1 MRLKKYY
8 QSTEVSTGKTENC
21 LEFDNGLVLN
31 INEQEYNKVLL
42 KVKKP
47 TLTTKTMTNSEDDG
61 VQEL

>member
-21 LEFDNGLVLN
+21 LEFDNGLVIN
-31 INEQEYNKVLL
+31 ISEQEYSKFLN

-47 TLTTKTMTNSEDDG
+47 VMRTDILIEDDG

>member
-8 QSTEVSTGKTENC
+8 QTTEVSTGKTENC
-21 LEFDNGLVLN
+21 LEFDNGLVIN
-31 INEQEYNKVLL
+31 ISEQEYSKFLN

-47 TLTTKTMTNSEDDG
+47 VMRTDILVEDDG

>member
-21 LEFDNGLVLN
+21 LEFDNGLVIN
-31 INEQEYNKVLL
+31 ISEQEYSKFLS

-47 TLTTKTMTNSEDDG
+47 SVKTNTLIEDDG

>member
-21 LEFDNGLVLN
+21 LEFDNGLVIN
-31 INEQEYNKVLL
+31 ISEQEYNKVLL

-47 TLTTKTMTNSEDDG
+47 ILTTRITTNIEDDG

>member
-21 LEFDNGLVLN
+21 LEFDNGLVIN
-31 INEQEYNKVLL
+31 ISEQEYSKFLNR
-42 KVKKP
+42 VKKP
-47 TLTTKTMTNSEDDG
+47 AMRTDILVEDDG

>member
-21 LEFDNGLVLN
+21 LEFDNGLVIN
-31 INEQEYNKVLL
+31 ISEQEYSKFLNR
-42 KVKKP
+42 VKKP
-47 TLTTKTMTNSEDDG
+47 VMRTDILVEDDG

>member
-1 MRLKKYY
+1 VRLKKYY

-21 LEFDNGLVLN
+21 LEFDNGLVIN
-31 INEQEYNKVLL
+31 ISEQEYSKFLN

-47 TLTTKTMTNSEDDG
+47 VMRTDILVEDDG

>member
-21 LEFDNGLVLN
+21 LEFDNGLVIN
-31 INEQEYNKVLL
+31 ISEQEYSKFLN

-47 TLTTKTMTNSEDDG
+47 VMRKNTLIEDDG

>member
-21 LEFDNGLVLN
+21 LEFDNGLVIN
-31 INEQEYNKVLL
+31 ISEQEYSKFLN

-47 TLTTKTMTNSEDDG
+47 VMRTNILVEDDG

>member
-47 TLTTKTMTNSEDDG
+47 TLTTRTVTNIEDDG

>member
-21 LEFDNGLVLN
+21 LEFDNGLVIN
-31 INEQEYNKVLL
+31 ISEQEYSKFLN

-47 TLTTKTMTNSEDDG
+47 VMRTDILVEDDG

>member
-1 MRLKKYY
+1 VRLKKYY

-21 LEFDNGLVLN
+21 LEFDNGLVIN
-31 INEQEYNKVLL
+31 ISEQEFNKVLL

-47 TLTTKTMTNSEDDG
+47 ARTTTTIEDDG